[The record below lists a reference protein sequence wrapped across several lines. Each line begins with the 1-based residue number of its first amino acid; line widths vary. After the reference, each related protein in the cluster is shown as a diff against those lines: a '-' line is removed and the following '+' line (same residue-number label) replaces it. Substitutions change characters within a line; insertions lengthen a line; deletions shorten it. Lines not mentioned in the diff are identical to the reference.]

1 MIAIILRGFLNS
13 LWTVTLSK
21 KKKMEVIIFSITV
34 PAQVIM
40 DPFTTPEMKTSLA
53 LSWAWLCRPTHQPW
67 AIKSNKSDWLGGEAW
82 SLGSHV
88 STWNLTQTKARVEQI
103 KSMKPKHG
111 IQIRWNWS
119 TENNTVNYRRW
130 ERWEIKLDLRNRVYS
145 ASPRFSQVQLFPPCG
160 TVSTWFSRQEHW
172 RGLPCPP
179 PGDLPDPGIEPASLM
194 SPALA
199 SRFLPLAPPGRLFT
213 AWENTNWYLSDKMG
227 GI

>member
-1 MIAIILRGFLNS
+1 
-13 LWTVTLSK
+13 
-21 KKKMEVIIFSITV
+21 MEVIIFSITV

-145 ASPRFSQVQLFPPCG
+145 ASPRFSQVQLFPTLWDRLHVILQARTLEGVAMPSSRGSSRPRDQTC
-160 TVSTWFSRQEHW
+160 VSLT
-172 RGLPCPP
+172 
-179 PGDLPDPGIEPASLM
+179 
-194 SPALA
+194 SPALGGGFFA
-199 SRFLPLAPPGRLFT
+199 TSPT
-213 AWENTNWYLSDKMG
+213 WEVLK
-227 GI
+227 IQ